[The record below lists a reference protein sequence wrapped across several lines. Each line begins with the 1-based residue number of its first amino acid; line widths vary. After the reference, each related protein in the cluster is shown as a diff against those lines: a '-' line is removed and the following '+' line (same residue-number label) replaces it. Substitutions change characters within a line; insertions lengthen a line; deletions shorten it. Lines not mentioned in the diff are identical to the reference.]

1 MKAEVFIKV
10 LKKVIR
16 EEVRQVVK
24 EELKALKPLLNERH
38 TIAPTKKVA
47 KPNSIKQEPARRNYP
62 LVTIDGALGEIL
74 KETADSMYNRP
85 SQEYEDWPEMG
96 SSPRT
101 SSDIPGFAGMEGAVS
116 FEDDMSTEGYYPTSG
131 DPTAAFM
138 KDYSS
143 VLKSAEQK
151 SQGYRG

>member
-24 EELKALKPLLNERH
+24 EELKALKPLLNERQS
-38 TIAPTKKVA
+38 TTTTKKVV
-47 KPNSIKQEPARRNYP
+47 KSDSIKQEPVRRNYP

-74 KETADSMYNRP
+74 KETADSMHGRP
-85 SQEYEDWPEMG
+85 SDEYEDWPEMNANFG
-96 SSPRT
+96 TTANLAGFGQTTSNLLQDDVSS
-101 SSDIPGFAGMEGAVS
+101 G
-116 FEDDMSTEGYYPTSG
+116 GYYPSSN